1 MEGTADGAAQAL
13 AVACARSMWDED
25 QASQA
30 LGMALE
36 EVVPGRAVLSM
47 TVTPK
52 MTNGH
57 GTCHGGYIFTLADS
71 AFAFACN
78 TYDLRCVA
86 QHCSI
91 TYVAPAYEGERLVA
105 TAREVQRYGRNGIY
119 DVVVTN
125 PKGEAVAE
133 FRGQSR
139 TVAGSLVSKP
149 TNGLAGNDQ
158 EAEE

>member
-1 MEGTADGAAQAL
+1 MMDRAVSGADQAL
-13 AVACARSMWDED
+13 AEACARSMWEED
-25 QASQA
+25 RASQA
-30 LGMALE
+30 LGMSLE
-36 EVVPGRAVLSM
+36 TVEPGHAVLAM
-47 TVTPK
+47 VVRPE

-119 DVVVTN
+119 DVVVVN
-125 PKGEAVAE
+125 PEGEAVAE

-139 TVAGSLVSKP
+139 TVGGPLVTKSP
-149 TNGLAGNDQ
+149 DDRVG
-158 EAEE
+158 EE

>member
-1 MEGTADGAAQAL
+1 MTAAPSSADQDL
-13 AVACARSMWDED
+13 AEACARAMWED
-25 QASQA
+25 DDASRHLGVA
-30 LGMALE
+30 LDSVA
-36 EVVPGRAVLSM
+36 PGAAVLSM
-47 TVTPK
+47 TVTK
-52 MTNGH
+52 AMTNGH

-91 TYVAPAYEGERLVA
+91 AFVAPAYEGERLIA

-119 DVVVTN
+119 DVRVTN
-125 PKGEAVAE
+125 PKGEPVAE

-139 TVAGSLVSKP
+139 TVGGALVAPAADPNAG
-149 TNGLAGNDQ
+149 GR
-158 EAEE
+158 EED